1 MVRTSIF
8 GCDFLRICE
17 ILFWNT
23 LW

>member
-1 MVRTSIF
+1 MARTSIF